1 MSKTEYQ
8 KVNIVLRKD
17 QHVFCKEHCINISKL
32 SRNSIDNLKEKLE
45 GSTVQTKESPNCCNL
60 FLSPALSAKFGETA

>member
-1 MSKTEYQ
+1 MSNTKYL

-32 SRNSIDNLKEKLE
+32 SRNSIDNLKEKLKD
-45 GSTVQTKESPNCCNL
+45 SKFIKTKESPVNNDKE
-60 FLSPALSAKFGETA
+60 FLN